1 MSVENLLMLVHR
13 IPFPPNKGDKV
24 RSFHILQHLAQ
35 KYRVSVGAFVDD
47 PADWQYQSKLQALC
61 VDVHLEKLS
70 PKLGKL
76 RSLSGLLSGEALSL
90 PFYRSAS
97 MQQWVDQII
106 ARQGISKVL
115 IYSSQMAQYVLH
127 KPEMTRIADF
137 VDIDSDKWLQ
147 YGQSKSWPLSWVYA
161 REGNKLRQFE
171 IDVARGFDATTFVS
185 GNEAADFRKLS
196 GIGDHRVMHVNNGVN
211 TDYFNPELALPN
223 PYQGPG
229 PVLVFTGA
237 MDYWPNIDA
246 VEWFVLQVLPK
257 LRVQIPTLQFC
268 IAGARPVDAVLALA
282 SVPGVTVTGAVPDIR
297 PYIRHAALAVAPLR
311 IARGV
316 QNKVLEAMA
325 LGKLV
330 VASPQAAEGIEAEPG
345 KHLLVA
351 ADATAFVATILAA
364 LAEAESP
371 IGLAARAHMLQS
383 YGWDTS
389 LARFDRLFAMPR
401 TGAAGLNSV

>member
-1 MSVENLLMLVHR
+1 MSVENLLILVHR

-35 KYRVSVGAFVDD
+35 HYRVSLGAFVDD

-61 VDVHLEKLS
+61 ADVHLEKLS

-106 ARQGISKVL
+106 AQKNIRKVL
-115 IYSSQMAQYVLH
+115 IYSSQMAQYVLN

-147 YGQSKSWPLSWVYA
+147 YSQSKSWPLSWVFA

-171 IDVARGFDATTFVS
+171 IDVARRFDGTTFVS
-185 GNEAADFRKLS
+185 KTEAADFRRLS
-196 GIGDHRVMHVNNGVN
+196 SMGENKVTHVNNGVD
-211 TDYFNPELALPN
+211 TDYFDPDIALPN
-223 PYQGPG
+223 PYQGSG

-246 VEWFVLQVLPK
+246 VGWFVAQVLPK
-257 LRVQIPTLQFC
+257 LRQQHPSLLFY
-268 IAGARPVDAVLALA
+268 IAGARPTDAVLALA
-282 SVPGVTVTGAVPDIR
+282 SQPGVVVTGGVPDIR
-297 PYIRHAALAVAPLR
+297 PYIRHASLAVAPLR

-325 LGKLV
+325 LGKQV
-330 VASPQAAEGIEAEPG
+330 IASPQAAEGIEAEPN
-345 KHLLVA
+345 KHFMIA
-351 ADATAFVATILAA
+351 GDADAYVTAV
-364 LAEAESP
+364 LAELAQPRAEMGS
-371 IGLAARAHMLQS
+371 AARAHMLRC
-383 YGWDTS
+383 YGWNAS
-389 LARFDRLFAMPR
+389 LSQFDRLLTAP
-401 TGAAGLNSV
+401 AAAKS

>member
-1 MSVENLLMLVHR
+1 
-13 IPFPPNKGDKV
+13 
-24 RSFHILQHLAQ
+24 LAQ
-35 KYRVSVGAFVDD
+35 HYRVSVGAFVDD

-61 VDVHLEKLS
+61 ADIHLENLS

-97 MQQWVDQII
+97 MQQWVDEII

-115 IYSSQMAQYVLH
+115 IYSSQMAQYVLN

-171 IDVARGFDATTFVS
+171 IDVANRFDGTTFVS
-185 GNEAADFRKLS
+185 RTEAADFRRLS
-196 GIGDHRVMHVNNGVN
+196 GIGENKVMHVNNGVD
-211 TDYFNPELALPN
+211 TDYFNPELDLPN
-223 PYQGPG
+223 PYQAAG

-246 VEWFVLQVLPK
+246 VEWFVLQVLPM
-257 LRVQIPTLQFC
+257 LRAQIPTLQFC
-268 IAGARPVDAVLALA
+268 IAGARPSEPVLALA
-282 SVPGVTVTGAVPDIR
+282 RFSGVMVTGAVPDIR
-297 PYIRHAALAVAPLR
+297 PYIYHAALAVAPLR

-330 VASPQAAEGIEAEPG
+330 IVSPQAAEGIEAEHG
-345 KHLLVA
+345 KHFLIA
-351 ADATAFVATILAA
+351 DGADACAKAVLAA
-364 LAEAESP
+364 LAQPQTDMGA
-371 IGLAARAHMLQS
+371 AARVHMLQC
-383 YGWDTS
+383 YGWSAS
-389 LARFDRLFAMPR
+389 LAQFDRLLVASPVPAM
-401 TGAAGLNSV
+401 S

>member
-1 MSVENLLMLVHR
+1 MLVHR

-61 VDVHLEKLS
+61 DDVHLEKLS

-106 ARQGISKVL
+106 AQKNIRKVL
-115 IYSSQMAQYVLH
+115 IYSSQMAQYVMN

-171 IDVARGFDATTFVS
+171 IDVASRFDATTFVS
-185 GNEAADFRKLS
+185 GTEAADFRKLS
-196 GIGDHRVMHVNNGVN
+196 GMRDDRVMHVNNGVN
-211 TDYFNPELALPN
+211 TDYFNPELALPD
-223 PYQGPG
+223 PYQPAGT
-229 PVLVFTGA
+229 VLVFTGA

-246 VEWFVLQVLPK
+246 VEWFVQQVLPK
-257 LRVQIPTLQFC
+257 LRAQVPTLQFY
-268 IAGARPVDAVLALA
+268 IVGARPTEAVLALA
-282 SVPGVTVTGAVPDIR
+282 RLPGVVVTGGVPDIR
-297 PYIRHAALAVAPLR
+297 PYIRHATLAVAPLR

-330 VASPQAAEGIEAEPG
+330 VASLQAAEGIEAESG
-345 KHLLVA
+345 KHMLVA
-351 ADATAFVATILAA
+351 ADAAAFVATILAV
-364 LAEAESP
+364 LAEPDAT
-371 IGLAARAHMLQS
+371 IGLAARAHMLQC
-383 YGWDTS
+383 YDWDTS
-389 LARFDRLFAMPR
+389 LARFDRLFAMQR
-401 TGAAGLNSV
+401 TASLA

>member
-24 RSFHILQHLAQ
+24 RSFHILQHLTQ
-35 KYRVSVGAFVDD
+35 KYRVSMGAFVDD
-47 PADWQYQSKLQALC
+47 PADWQYQTKLQALC
-61 VDVHLEKLS
+61 ADMHLESLS
-70 PKLGKL
+70 PKWGKL

-90 PFYRSAS
+90 PYYRSAS

-115 IYSSQMAQYVLH
+115 IYSSQMAQYVLG
-127 KPEMTRIADF
+127 KPQMTRIADF

-147 YGQSKSWPLSWVYA
+147 YGQSKPWPLSWVYA

-171 IDVARGFDATTFVS
+171 MDVARRFDATTFVS
-185 GNEAADFRKLS
+185 GAEAADFRKLS
-196 GIGDHRVMHVNNGVN
+196 GIGDDRVMHVNNGVN
-211 TDYFNPELALPN
+211 TDYFDPELVLPD
-223 PYQGPG
+223 PYQAAG

-246 VEWFVLQVLPK
+246 VEWFVHQILPK
-257 LRVQIPTLQFC
+257 LRMHVPALQFY
-268 IAGARPVDAVLALA
+268 IAGARPTEAVLALA
-282 SVPGVTVTGAVPDIR
+282 RLPGVLVTGGVPDIR
-297 PYIRHAALAVAPLR
+297 PYIRHATLAVAPLR

-345 KHLLVA
+345 RHLLVA
-351 ADATAFVATILAA
+351 ADAAAFVDTILAA
-364 LAEAESP
+364 LAEPGSP
-371 IGLAARAHMLQS
+371 MGSAARAHMLQC
-383 YGWDTS
+383 YGWDAS

-401 TGAAGLNSV
+401 SAPLA

>member
-1 MSVENLLMLVHR
+1 MLVHR

-61 VDVHLEKLS
+61 DDVHLEKLS

-97 MQQWVDQII
+97 MQQWVNQII
-106 ARQGISKVL
+106 AQKNIRKVL
-115 IYSSQMAQYVLH
+115 IYSSQMAQYVMN

-171 IDVARGFDATTFVS
+171 IDVASRFDGTTFVS
-185 GNEAADFRKLS
+185 QTEAEDFRRMSNMGENK
-196 GIGDHRVMHVNNGVN
+196 VTHVNNGVD
-211 TDYFNPELALPN
+211 TDYFDPDIALPN
-223 PYQGPG
+223 PYQGSG
-229 PVLVFTGA
+229 PVIVFTGA

-246 VEWFVLQVLPK
+246 VEWFVSQVLPK
-257 LRVQIPTLQFC
+257 LRVDLPTLGFC
-268 IAGARPVDAVLALA
+268 IAGARPTDAVLALGR
-282 SVPGVTVTGAVPDIR
+282 VPGVTVTGAVADIR
-297 PYIRHAALAVAPLR
+297 PYIRHATLAIAPLR

-325 LGKLV
+325 MAKRV
-330 VASPQAAEGIEAEPG
+330 VVSRQAAEGIEADAG
-345 KHLLVA
+345 RHFLVA
-351 ADATAFVATILAA
+351 DGADDFAAKIILSLNADS
-364 LAEAESP
+364 LDM
-371 IGLAARAHMLQS
+371 GTAARKQMLRCYAWSSSMSVFERLLAPETRAH
-383 YGWDTS
+383 D
-389 LARFDRLFAMPR
+389 
-401 TGAAGLNSV
+401 

>member
-35 KYRVSVGAFVDD
+35 HYRVSVGAFVDD
-47 PADWQYQSKLQALC
+47 PADWQYQSKLQDLC
-61 VDVHLEKLS
+61 ADVHLETLS
-70 PKLGKL
+70 PKWGKL

-97 MQQWVDQII
+97 MQQWVDRII
-106 ARQGISKVL
+106 AQNDIRKVL
-115 IYSSQMAQYVLH
+115 IYSSQMAQYVLG

-171 IDVARGFDATTFVS
+171 IDVASRFDGTTFVS
-185 GNEAADFRKLS
+185 RTEAADFRRLS
-196 GIGDHRVMHVNNGVN
+196 GMGENKVTHVNNGVD
-211 TDYFNPELALPN
+211 TDYFDPDIVLPS
-223 PYQGPG
+223 PYQGSG

-246 VEWFVLQVLPK
+246 VNWFVAQVLPK
-257 LRVQIPTLQFC
+257 IRQQHPSLQFY
-268 IAGARPVDAVLALA
+268 IAGARPADAVLALA
-282 SVPGVTVTGAVPDIR
+282 NQPGVVVTGGVPDIR
-297 PYIRHAALAVAPLR
+297 PYIRHATLAVAPLR

-325 LGKLV
+325 LGKQV
-330 VASPQAAEGIEAEPG
+330 IASSQAAEGIEAEPG
-345 KHLLVA
+345 QHFLIADDAEAYTA
-351 ADATAFVATILAA
+351 AVLTA
-364 LAEAESP
+364 LAQPRTEM
-371 IGLAARAHMLQS
+371 GMAARSHMLQC
-383 YGWDTS
+383 YGWSAS
-389 LARFDRLFAMPR
+389 LSQFDRLL
-401 TGAAGLNSV
+401 AGVSTSTVSNLA